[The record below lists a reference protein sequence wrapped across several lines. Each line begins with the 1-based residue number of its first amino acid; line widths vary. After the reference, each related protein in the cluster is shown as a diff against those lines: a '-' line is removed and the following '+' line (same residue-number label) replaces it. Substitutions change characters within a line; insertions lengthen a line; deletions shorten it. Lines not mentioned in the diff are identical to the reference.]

1 MQNYANWRKDSF
13 LACSSERESR
23 AKGLESNGDQ
33 GKGRVI
39 SRVRGGLMRWLL
51 ASGSYFHRG
60 GDGTRSVIEHV
71 ETILTLPIFSG
82 RAAEACVSA
91 RVKYCFTRRSWR
103 HRKERGRKTRAQRG
117 KERER
122 EDSLGRVHAEAQGK
136 RVGKSPLQLQS
147 GQISGAETNDER
159 TKRSARERERGGG
172 HSARRSVCERERRRK
187 R

>member
-122 EDSLGRVHAEAQGK
+122 THS
-136 RVGKSPLQLQS
+136 VGYTPRHKGSEWEKALCNCNPDKYP
-147 GQISGAETNDER
+147 EPRRTTNEQR
-159 TKRSARERERGGG
+159 EVREREREGGT
-172 HSARRSVCERERRRK
+172 AREGVCERERERRRK